1 MCVFHI
7 IYKVL
12 GSISS
17 YIVTPQIF
25 ALGTV
30 LFFNDSS
37 LPPILDRFFLGG
49 GWVFYFLLFF
59 LSNYLDMEDLC
70 KYGYR
75 HIFILFFMMFIFSIR
90 VDLQCSVNF
99 YCTAKGPS
107 YIYIFFFLLIILHY
121 VPSQVTRYSSLCCT
135 AGSHCLSTPNAI
147 VCIY

>member
-1 MCVFHI
+1 M
-7 IYKVL
+7 L

-90 VDLQCSVNF
+90 VDLQWTLF
-99 YCTAKGPS
+99 
-107 YIYIFFFLLIILHY
+107 
-121 VPSQVTRYSSLCCT
+121 
-135 AGSHCLSTPNAI
+135 
-147 VCIY
+147 